1 MGASV
6 ASFLGYFE
14 RFKAVAVLHPVLST
28 LLVVLTVGPAIMG
41 AVSVWRGQPKAALW
55 WAVFVAS
62 ASFCLSWGDD
72 THTHVFRIVA
82 LSEQLRHGEPSL
94 LLTNSVSGIA
104 LPTFVY
110 YSLLPYV
117 LPVAL
122 NLLGVPAFIAYKI
135 AGVLELVVMARG
147 LLSVAAKVVPRAGNG
162 SKGTGSKSSVGVLAA
177 VLFVSANYTYVLWT
191 GRASLAEFWVFALI
205 PWVVSCALSPR
216 PWPGLILVFFLQAV
230 AHPIVL
236 GHSLLC
242 EVPVVLGLARI
253 GPVETARRLL
263 PPLLIALVIAI
274 PFWLPPALWQ
284 DLIRGPAALPADFGN
299 SFLSIARLFDPKSNR
314 NIGPWIPLAVL
325 ALIVVSR
332 ASLTWASWFLVASFA
347 VMMGLQTVYL
357 KQITIHIP
365 TLELSLFIWR
375 LMLPAAFLGFAA
387 LLSGWG
393 EIAPDRRQALAVC
406 AAISVLC
413 MGILTTLAGADYIP
427 DVAGVKSDQNERL
440 AFDRDRENSIW
451 GIREYLPNQAKLPP
465 NCPAAGDVAPASF
478 ADLRK
483 GLRAERPFLAL
494 ERGPIGMVDYT
505 ANGKALSPGTCEN
518 SIVLGPVEPGATVR
532 VSETRLDWLLAARA
546 VELAGIAILL
556 AFLGWRRTLSRG

>member
-14 RFKAVAVLHPVLST
+14 RFKAVAVLHPALST
-28 LLVVLTVGPAIMG
+28 LLVVLTVGPAIMS
-41 AVSVWRGQPKAALW
+41 AVSLWRGRPKAALW
-55 WAVFVAS
+55 WAVFVAA

-82 LSEQLRHGEPSL
+82 LSEQLRHGELSL

-122 NLLGVPAFIAYKI
+122 NLIGIPAFIAYKV
-135 AGVLELVVMARG
+135 AGVLEFVVMALG
-147 LLSVAAKVVPRAGNG
+147 LLSVAGKVTSRAGDN
-162 SKGTGSKSSVGVLAA
+162 SKGSVGVLAA
-177 VLFVSANYTYVLWT
+177 ILFVSANYTYVLWT

-216 PWPGLILVFFLQAV
+216 PWPGLILVFFLQAA

-242 EVPVVLGLARI
+242 EVPAVLGLARI
-253 GPVETARRLL
+253 GPFTAARRLL
-263 PPLLIALVIAI
+263 PPLVIALVIAI

-284 DLIRGPAALPADFGN
+284 DLIRGPAALPANFQN
-299 SFLSIARLFDPKSNR
+299 SFLSIVRLFDPKSNR
-314 NIGPWIPLAVL
+314 NIGPWIPFAVL
-325 ALIVVSR
+325 AMIVVSR
-332 ASLTWASWFLVASFA
+332 ASLSWASWFLVASFA

-357 KQITIHIP
+357 RPITVHIP

-375 LMLPAAFLGFAA
+375 LMLPAAFLGFSAI
-387 LLSGWG
+387 LLGWG
-393 EIAPDRRQALAVC
+393 EIAPDRRQALAVF

-413 MGILTTLAGADYIP
+413 MGVLCTLAGADYIP
-427 DVAGVKSDQNERL
+427 DVAEVKSDQNERL
-440 AFDRDRENSIW
+440 AYDRDKENSIW
-451 GIREYLPNQAKLPP
+451 GIREYLPNQAKLSPS
-465 NCPAAGDVAPASF
+465 CPAAGDVAPASF

-483 GLRAERPFLAL
+483 GFRAERPFVAL
-494 ERGPIGMVDYT
+494 ERGPIGMVDYM
-505 ANGKALSPGTCEN
+505 ANGKVLSPGTCETN
-518 SIVLGPVEPGATVR
+518 IVLGPVEPGATVR
-532 VSETRLDWLLAARA
+532 VSESKLDWLLAVRL
-546 VELAGIAILL
+546 VELAGLGILL
-556 AFLGWRRTLSRG
+556 GFLGWRRTVSRG